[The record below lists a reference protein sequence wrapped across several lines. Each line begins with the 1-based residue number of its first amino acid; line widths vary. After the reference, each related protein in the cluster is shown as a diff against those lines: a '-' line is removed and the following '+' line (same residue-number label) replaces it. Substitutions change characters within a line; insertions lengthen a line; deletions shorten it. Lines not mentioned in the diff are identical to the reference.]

1 MEITDLK
8 RLQVASN
15 EARFLLLKS
24 LIENGG
30 GYIAQLSKKLDIE
43 RKTTT
48 FHLKQL
54 EDVGLIEGKYL
65 IGEDRPITIKNF
77 KATPQG
83 KKIYNHLASF
93 NP

>member
-1 MEITDLK
+1 MALVYINVGDSICVVNMEVTDLK

-54 EDVGLIEGKYL
+54 EDVGLMEGKYL
-65 IGEDRPITIKNF
+65 IGEDND
-77 KATPQG
+77 
-83 KKIYNHLASF
+83 S
-93 NP
+93 